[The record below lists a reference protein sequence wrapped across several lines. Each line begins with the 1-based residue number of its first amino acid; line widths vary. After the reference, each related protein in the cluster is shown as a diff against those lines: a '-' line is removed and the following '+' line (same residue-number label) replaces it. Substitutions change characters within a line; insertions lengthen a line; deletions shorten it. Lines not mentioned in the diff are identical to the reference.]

1 MKQPNSSRSEEPD
14 SGRRLR
20 RTSAA
25 LGRLYHWMT
34 PGIRIKRWLVL
45 LALAATLGAFGLLA
59 FVWMGPLRGAISSAV
74 YHLQAWLPPAVSLP
88 WLLGLSLLVW
98 ALLLGGFA
106 IMQMNH
112 TLVRAAG
119 MEPQRLAEEISVRHT
134 LSQGPRIVAV
144 GGGTGLSNLLRGLK
158 QHSSN
163 LTAVVTVAD
172 DGGSSGQLRQS
183 LGMIAPGDLT
193 DCYAALSKH
202 PALSELLLHRFK
214 RGEGLEGHTFGNL
227 LLATLSEERGGL
239 APALS
244 DLHEILR
251 MQGKVYPA
259 TTVPTTLLAQLSDG
273 RLIRGESR
281 LAAEL
286 GEAKVERIS
295 LDPPELPAVPEVI
308 AAIESAELIALGP
321 GSLFTS
327 ILPVLLVPEVGAAL
341 RRSSARLIYV
351 ASLMTEPG
359 ETDGLTLTDHV
370 AMLSLHLG
378 RSPDWL
384 LMNNCSL
391 TFDMLTH
398 YAAQGAEPLT
408 FGTESRRLKARFRE
422 APLLDYSAAP
432 LVNHDSTLL
441 AKALM
446 ELYAET
452 SYGYAIDRDL
462 NEKLVG

>member
-1 MKQPNSSRSEEPD
+1 MKPPTTTEDPD
-14 SGRRLR
+14 SVRRIR
-20 RTSAA
+20 RHPPAA

-34 PGIRIKRWLVL
+34 PGIRIKRWLML
-45 LALAATLGAFGLLA
+45 LVLAAGLGALGLLT
-59 FVWMGPLRGAISSAV
+59 FVWMGPLRGAISAAV
-74 YHLQAWLPPAVSLP
+74 YHLQSWLPPELSLP
-88 WLLGLSLLVW
+88 WLLGLSMLLV
-98 ALLLGGFA
+98 ALLLSGYA
-106 IMQMNH
+106 VMQMNH

-119 MEPQRLAEEISVRHT
+119 MEPQHMAETISVRHT
-134 LSQGPRIVAV
+134 LSRGPRIVAV

-158 QHSSN
+158 YHSSN

-172 DGGSSGQLRQS
+172 DGGSSGLLRQS

-239 APALS
+239 AHALG

-259 TTVPTTLLAQLSDG
+259 TTVPTTLLASLSDG

-286 GEAKVERIS
+286 GTATVEQVS
-295 LDPPELPAVPEVI
+295 LDPPDLPAVPEVI
-308 AAIESAELIALGP
+308 AAIQEADLIVLGP

-327 ILPVLLVPEVGAAL
+327 ILPVLLIPEVKAAL
-341 RRSSARLIYV
+341 GRTPARLVYV

-359 ETDGLTLTDHV
+359 ETDGLTLSDHV
-370 AMLSLHLG
+370 DALTRHLERMPDDLLINSRPLTLPMLE
-378 RSPDWL
+378 
-384 LMNNCSL
+384 
-391 TFDMLTH
+391 H
-398 YAAQGAEPLT
+398 YALQGAEPLS
-408 FGTESRRLKARFRE
+408 FGKAARHLKHRFRF
-422 APLLDYSAAP
+422 APLLNYVAAP
-432 LVNHDSTLL
+432 LVNHDPDLL
-441 AKALM
+441 AAALID
-446 ELYAET
+446 LYDEAGQGYEILDGAEA
-452 SYGYAIDRDL
+452 S
-462 NEKLVG
+462 